1 MKKGEEFFEMVWQVV
16 ELIPKGRAT
25 SYGAIA
31 KYLGASKSARVVG
44 WAMNASHT
52 SLKQVPA
59 HRVVNRNGVL
69 SGKNFFSTPFEMQE
83 KLELDGLKIVDDK
96 IIDFNSIYWD
106 PQLELTI

>member
-1 MKKGEEFFEMVWQVV
+1 
-16 ELIPKGRAT
+16 
-25 SYGAIA
+25 
-31 KYLGASKSARVVG
+31 
-44 WAMNASHT
+44 MNASHT

-96 IIDFNSIYWD
+96 IIDFKSIYWD